1 MKTLALKLNYSLPEA
16 NKDLPEVLTCDYLIS
31 AVNMKYREGLE
42 GQLRR
47 VFGRIQRKCDEA
59 IEKKYDILE
68 LEDSEFDLIQE
79 CFEEAKF
86 PPVLAKYINV
96 LEAEIERAAKV

>member
-1 MKTLALKLNYSLPEA
+1 MKTLALKLNYDLPEGT
-16 NKDLPEVLTCDYLIS
+16 KDLPENLTCDYLIS

-59 IEKKYDILE
+59 LEKHYDVLE
-68 LEDSEFDLIQE
+68 LEDSEFDLIKD
-79 CFEEAKF
+79 CFEDAKF

-96 LEAEIERAAKV
+96 LEDEIEKAGKA

>member
-1 MKTLALKLNYSLPEA
+1 MKTLKLKLDYALPES
-16 NKDLPEVLTCDYLIS
+16 NKELPEVLTCDYIIS
-31 AVNMKYREGLE
+31 SVNMKHRDGLE

-47 VFGRIQRKCDEA
+47 VFGRLQRKCDEA
-59 IEKKYDILE
+59 IEKKYDVLE
-68 LEDSEFDLIQE
+68 LEDSEFDLIKD

-96 LEAEIERAAKV
+96 LEEEIERAAKA